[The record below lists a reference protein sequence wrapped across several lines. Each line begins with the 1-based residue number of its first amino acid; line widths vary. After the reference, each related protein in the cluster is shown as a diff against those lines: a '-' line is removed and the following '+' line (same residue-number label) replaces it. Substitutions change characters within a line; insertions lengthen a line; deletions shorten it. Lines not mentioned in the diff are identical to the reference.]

1 MGFTQAYTNAT
12 GEEVVSASGILN
24 DGSDKLKVISVDL
37 SLQKMSIIVNSSM
50 EMEGAE
56 AFLVDL
62 AGTELTVKIA
72 DNVIENQVEHI
83 KLAVKEGYDAILCA
97 PVSTDTIVELEAN
110 AKDIPI
116 VFMNSSPDEKQLKE
130 GKYVYAGSDEETA
143 GKFQA
148 EYVLNKYSNKSEINV
163 VLLKGE
169 KTHSGAIGRTEGVKQ
184 AFAESGKKINYV
196 FDDYADW
203 DTE

>member
-1 MGFTQAYTNAT
+1 M
-12 GEEVVSASGILN
+12 
-24 DGSDKLKVISVDL
+24 
-37 SLQKMSIIVNSSM
+37 M
-50 EMEGAE
+50 
-56 AFLVDL
+56 
-62 AGTELTVKIA
+62 
-72 DNVIENQVEHI
+72 
-83 KLAVKEGYDAILCA
+83 AVKEGYDAILCA